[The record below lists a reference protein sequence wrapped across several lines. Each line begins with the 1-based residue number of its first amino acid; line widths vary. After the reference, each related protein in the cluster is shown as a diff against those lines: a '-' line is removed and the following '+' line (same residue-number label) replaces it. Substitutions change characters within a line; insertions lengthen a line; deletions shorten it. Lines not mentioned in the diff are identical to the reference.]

1 MMHESD
7 IRRIHV
13 NDNRPYP
20 YDDEEGVSAFL
31 RETHESVKRWVGYFC
46 IAVAVFGMMYFAVQ
60 MGRG

>member
-1 MMHESD
+1 MIHETD
-7 IRRIHV
+7 LHRIYA
-13 NDNRPYP
+13 NDNP

-31 RETHESVKRWVGYFC
+31 RETHETVKRWVGYFC